1 MKQLVFATNN
11 EHKLIEIRAILEPHN
26 IKVLSLKDVGIDID
40 VVEDGSTYKEN
51 ALKKFIEMV
60 KEVGTVFHYD
70 SRIYNASEEE
80 LKEITDGDYYEYG
93 GHTVLIKEVEL
104 MI

>member
-1 MKQLVFATNN
+1 MKAYLVTRYEN
-11 EHKLIEIRAILEPHN
+11 EIGEEN
-26 IKVLSLKDVGIDID
+26 FVF
-40 VVEDGSTYKEN
+40 TTKEN

-60 KEVGTVFHYD
+60 KEVGTIFHYD
-70 SRIYNASEEE
+70 SRLYNASEEE

-104 MI
+104 IL

>member
-1 MKQLVFATNN
+1 MKAYLVTRYEN
-11 EHKLIEIRAILEPHN
+11 ELGEEN
-26 IKVLSLKDVGIDID
+26 FVF
-40 VVEDGSTYKEN
+40 TTKEN

>member
-1 MKQLVFATNN
+1 MKAYLVTRYEN
-11 EHKLIEIRAILEPHN
+11 ELGEEN
-26 IKVLSLKDVGIDID
+26 FVF
-40 VVEDGSTYKEN
+40 TTKEN

-70 SRIYNASEEE
+70 SRLYNVSEEE

-104 MI
+104 IL